1 MTFLENSAVLTKP
14 VCFSIFFTMFLMQF
28 GVGFKLARFSL
39 SLEGQNYAA
48 VLILST
54 TAILMSFFEY
64 LVASILLTSILLE
77 YIEDCKEVLR
87 NQLNGPEKH
96 EKLLWAYEK
105 IKLSMEFP
113 LLFFFTACQATLL
126 LTIYLLLTQK
136 KGKSFLLVIIL
147 ITDWDYATIYI

>member
-1 MTFLENSAVLTKP
+1 
-14 VCFSIFFTMFLMQF
+14 MQF

-87 NQLNGPEKH
+87 NQLSGPEKH

-147 ITDWDYATIYI
+147 ITD